1 MISYPAVM
9 LPPASQPNRPAVD
22 ETKRNGA
29 RQHSSISGAAITKV
43 TIPAIGLSFMGPS
56 YPHAHICTRGDLDL
70 AVAV

>member
-22 ETKRNGA
+22 ETKTNGA

-43 TIPAIGLSFMGPS
+43 TIPAIGLSFMGL
-56 YPHAHICTRGDLDL
+56 Y
-70 AVAV
+70 